1 MSAIIEGDTIIF
13 RNRYGSND
21 ITLKHEE
28 EIDGYKL
35 VFDSGVS
42 FKQGV
47 DFEQL
52 EFNGMTI
59 LREGDNMVFKRG
71 TKTLMILQ

>member
-13 RNRYGSND
+13 RNRYGLND

-28 EIDGYKL
+28 EQDGYKL
-35 VFDSGVS
+35 VFDSGVT
-42 FKQGV
+42 FRQGLN
-47 DFEQL
+47 FQEL

-59 LREGDNMVFKRG
+59 LRDGDNMVFKRG
-71 TKTLMILQ
+71 TKTLMILE

>member
-1 MSAIIEGDTIIF
+1 MSAIIEGDTVIF
-13 RNRYGSND
+13 KNRYGLSD
-21 ITLKHEE
+21 ITLKHQEE
-28 EIDGYKL
+28 ADGYKL
-35 VFDSGVS
+35 VFDSGVT
-42 FKQGV
+42 FRQGL
-47 DFEQL
+47 DFQEL